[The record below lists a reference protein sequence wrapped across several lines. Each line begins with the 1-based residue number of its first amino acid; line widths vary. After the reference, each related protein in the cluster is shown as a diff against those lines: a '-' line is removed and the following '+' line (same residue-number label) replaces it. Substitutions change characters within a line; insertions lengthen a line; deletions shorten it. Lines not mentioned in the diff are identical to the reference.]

1 MSAVTGLSPL
11 HSATSWLCLSFTIY
25 KITLLELWAIL
36 SRISNK
42 RTQKSSSQSD
52 SDVIAFVADITRNKV
67 DPVFPAIKWG
77 QVKDS
82 EETINIQAQST
93 REGETLPRS

>member
-11 HSATSWLCLSFTIY
+11 LPATSWLCLSFTIY
-25 KITLLELWAIL
+25 KITPLELWTIL

-42 RTQKSSSQSD
+42 RTQESSSQSD
-52 SDVIAFVADITRNKV
+52 RDVIAFVADITRNKV

-82 EETINIQAQST
+82 EETINIQSQST